1 MGSGASKDNGG
12 GAKKEDPPPAKAPT
26 KTTQKAN
33 KKSEESDKKSG
44 AEFLKLCK
52 QIFTIADKD
61 QNQSLSFDEFWAAF
75 NSKTLNL
82 NLSKAEMMDLRDLT
96 DTDGDGE
103 IDFEEF
109 KELVANLRQNV
120 KRIYQNSVSDANDW
134 CLLKDV
140 DTGKFMYMNKRT
152 GKTQKEKPRNFHEHR
167 VEELKFDHITLDD
180 GTVISVYKDA
190 KTEQYMYMDWDNGEW
205 TPMRE
210 EWKELV
216 GNPKDSN
223 YDPHADEADDVA
235 AVEETDDRLGTFE
248 HPTKGQFSTYL
259 FSNQRNTRLFFDDDS
274 GTWVRMPLS
283 WERNVEDVKAMLGE
297 IDAALPSWKNVN
309 EQLLVLRDC
318 NYEVTE
324 AVSFAEINFGYSEDD
339 STVGGSGR
347 PSMARP
353 KSAAN
358 KLDRTARRRSM
369 HTSAYVDASDT
380 VGDIEDMSN
389 EKMSQPVAARMDEL
403 MTENARLAKELD
415 EMKEKALPAIHEE
428 MKDLKREKT
437 KMDKEVQRRKSVTV
451 NAEDR
456 LANLSDK
463 LKEQRDEIAD
473 LEAQLVTTTSE
484 LDQAKLDKGSGDQAQ
499 AKDKDKVQAEAE
511 EQRVKLLEANMTIA
525 ELKKEADKFD
535 GAALKHMA
543 QEVREILKIKDT
555 LMENHTDWL
564 EMEISFKECKQL
576 VERMSTGIG
585 GEVADLRKKYRAEVI
600 KRKQLFNKIQEMRGN
615 IRVFCRCRRDTR
627 VKCVLEFPSKTEMLT
642 PTLTGAKV
650 TVDFDGAYGPDSK
663 QTQLFEDAKPVIMS
677 VVDGYNVCIMAYGQ
691 TGSGKTYTMM
701 GPPEDPGV
709 NRRAIQ
715 ELLTLVNEAGE
726 TLEVDLHVAMMEV
739 YNENVFDL
747 LAPEGRVKRDVKSG
761 PGGAFVDKITERAIT
776 EQVDVEKAMDD
787 GQKHRTLAATSMN
800 SESSR
805 SHLILQLR
813 VDTHNKISKIRS
825 TSKLTLVDL
834 AGSERIAKSEVTGPQ
849 LVEAAAINKSL
860 SALGQVFQSIAKSS
874 PHVPYRNSKL
884 THVLQDSL
892 GGDSKTCMFIN
903 IRPDEDN
910 LSETWSTLKFGQN
923 IRKIELGP
931 AKKHQ
936 SKMPPPPNGKK
947 KK

>member
-12 GAKKEDPPPAKAPT
+12 GAKQNADATPPPAKAAPA
-26 KTTQKAN
+26 KAAPAKV
-33 KKSEESDKKSG
+33 KKQEAKDKKAG
-44 AEFLKLCK
+44 EEFLKLCQ

-61 QNQSLSFDEFWAAF
+61 QNQKLSFDEFWAAF

-82 NLSKAEMMDLRDLT
+82 NLSKVEMMDLRDLT

-109 KELVANLRQNV
+109 KDLVANLREKV
-120 KRIYQNSVSDANDW
+120 KQIYQNSASDANDW

-152 GKTQKEKPRNFHEHR
+152 GRTQKEKPRNFHEHR

-190 KTEQYMYMDWDNGEW
+190 KTDQYMYMDWENGEW
-205 TPMRE
+205 TPMKE
-210 EWKELV
+210 EWQELIGKEQT
-216 GNPKDSN
+216 
-223 YDPHADEADDVA
+223 YDPQSTEPEGNAT
-235 AVEETDDRLGTFE
+235 VEDTDDRLGSFE
-248 HPTKGQFSTYL
+248 HPTKGVFSTYL
-259 FSNQRNTRLFFDDDS
+259 FSNERNTRLFFDDDS

-283 WERNVEDVKAMLGE
+283 WERNVDAVKAMLAE
-297 IDAALPSWKNVN
+297 IDATLPAWKNVN

-318 NYEVTE
+318 NYDVNES
-324 AVSFAEINFGYSEDD
+324 VSFAEINFGYSENDV
-339 STVGGSGR
+339 SVGGSGR
-347 PSMARP
+347 PSIRP

-369 HTSAYVDASDT
+369 HTSVYVENDDNA
-380 VGDIEDMSN
+380 VLNIEDMSSEN
-389 EKMSQPVAARMDEL
+389 MSQPVAARMDEL
-403 MTENARLAKELD
+403 MTENARLTKELD
-415 EMKEKALPAIHEE
+415 EMKQKALPAIEEE

-437 KMDKEVQRRKSVTV
+437 KMDKEVTRRKSVTV

-463 LKEQRDEIAD
+463 LKEQRDEIAE
-473 LEAQLVTTTSE
+473 LEAELVTTKSE
-484 LDQAKLDKGSGDQAQ
+484 LEQAKLEKSTSDGG
-499 AKDKDKVQAEAE
+499 DKVDAAEAE
-511 EQRVKLLEANMTIA
+511 AQRLKLLEANMTIC

-543 QEVREILKIKDT
+543 QEVREIRKIKDT
-555 LMENHTDWL
+555 LVESHTDFL
-564 EMEISFKECKQL
+564 EMEISFKGCKTL
-576 VERMSTGIG
+576 VERMSTSLGT
-585 GEVADLRKKYRAEVI
+585 EVVDLRQKYRAEVI
-600 KRKQLFNKIQEMRGN
+600 KRKQLYNKIQEMRGN
-615 IRVFCRCRRDTR
+615 IRVFCRCRSDKR
-627 VKCVLEFPSKTEMLT
+627 VKCVLQFPTKTEMLT
-642 PTLTGAKV
+642 PTLTGAEV
-650 TVDFDGAYGPDSK
+650 TVDFDAAYGPDSK
-663 QTQLFEDAKPVIMS
+663 QAAIFADAKPVIMS

-715 ELLTLVNEAGE
+715 QLLTLVEEAGD
-726 TLEVDLHVAMMEV
+726 TLEVELHVAMLEV

-761 PGGAFVDKITERAIT
+761 PGGAYVHNITERPIVA
-776 EQVDVEKAMDD
+776 QDDVERAMAD
-787 GQKHRTLAATSMN
+787 GQEHRTLAATSMN

-825 TSKLTLVDL
+825 SSKLTLVDL
-834 AGSERIAKSEVTGPQ
+834 AGSERVAKSEVSGPQ

-860 SALGQVFQSIAKSS
+860 SALGQVFQAIAKSS

-936 SKMPPPPNGKK
+936 SKMPPPPKGKK
-947 KK
+947 K